1 MELFSI
7 KIRCTFQLVST
18 AYHTKYIAKVEK
30 KGDFIWFFKYYVYIC
45 SEISIRYL

>member
-1 MELFSI
+1 M
-7 KIRCTFQLVST
+7 FQKLHNEGKKSRVP